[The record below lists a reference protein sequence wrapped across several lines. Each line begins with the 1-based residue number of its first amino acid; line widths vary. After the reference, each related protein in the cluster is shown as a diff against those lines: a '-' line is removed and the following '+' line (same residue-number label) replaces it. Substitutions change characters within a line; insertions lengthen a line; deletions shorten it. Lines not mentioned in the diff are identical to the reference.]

1 MSAHSDA
8 ARQCGTPPMIGPPE
22 TPMTTLRT
30 TKAMPPDALFTRP
43 REDKRAA
50 HAVLQDKLDAF
61 QEARIK
67 ELAATLAALGGGK

>member
-1 MSAHSDA
+1 MPSRPADA
-8 ARQCGTPPMIGPPE
+8 ADGIDAPHPRE

-61 QEARIK
+61 ERAGGQIEK
-67 ELAATLAALGGGK
+67 LGTTVPRKTG